1 MNKKE
6 LTKTDRRYLFFI
18 CNTLLPSTHIVQKFF
33 FVYCSFMTFDIKCL
47 MPTHKILWARA
58 KTLFMSC

>member
-1 MNKKE
+1 MNKNG
-6 LTKTDRRYLFFI
+6 LMKTDRRYLFFI
-18 CNTLLPSTHIVQKFF
+18 CNTLLPSTYIVQNF